1 MLSSSELLDRRILE
15 LQEQAAVL
23 EAEIGQLEQ
32 DSLSGRTEGGGGGGG
47 RGGGGVTVPGE
58 EVVRGDM
65 LEQMVD
71 QMM

>member
-47 RGGGGVTVPGE
+47 GGGGVTVPGE